1 MPGHNAQSVKN
12 GYPYHVLIVDD
23 DPIQSALERE
33 ILDSGKYIVSE
44 ASSGPQALQL
54 LSERSFDVVL
64 LDKRMPGMDGDEVCQ
79 RIRGELDLSMLPILM
94 VSGDSDLGHLAM
106 SLAAGATDFVRKP
119 YDPVELVARIDAAVG
134 HKRLTDQL
142 ESAESMLFALARM
155 VEAKDGTTGDHCTRL
170 SHNGVVLGKA
180 LGLGPDELMA
190 LRRGG
195 VLHDIGK
202 LGIPDRILLK
212 PGPLTDAEWA
222 MMRGHV
228 DIGSRLVGGLK
239 TMRLTVPI
247 IACHHERWDGSGY
260 PNGLCGEEIPL
271 LARIFQMVDIFDA
284 LSHARPYKPA
294 MSRAE
299 VIEVLQDEAARGWR
313 DPELTAVFLDIVQ
326 NRPHELDVPATT
338 HDDLGL
344 SLLNDIR
351 RTGALDWETPS
362 RLQA

>member
-1 MPGHNAQSVKN
+1 MPAQSTQPNPN

-23 DPIQSALERE
+23 DPMHSALERE
-33 ILDSGKYIVSE
+33 ILDSSKYIVSQ
-44 ASSGPQALQL
+44 ASSGQQALQT

-64 LDKRMPGMDGDEVCQ
+64 LDKRMPGMDGDEVCR
-79 RIRGELDLSMLPILM
+79 RIRGELGLDMLPILM
-94 VSGDSDLGHLAM
+94 VSGDSDLDNLTL
-106 SLAAGATDFVRKP
+106 SLTAGATDFVRKP
-119 YDPVELVARIDAAVG
+119 YEPVELVARIDAAVS

-180 LGLGPDELMA
+180 LGLGPEELMA

-212 PGPLTDAEWA
+212 PGPLTEAEWA
-222 MMRGHV
+222 IMRGHV
-228 DIGSRLVGGLK
+228 DIGAGLVGGLK
-239 TMRLTVPI
+239 TMRMTVPI
-247 IACHHERWDGSGY
+247 IACHHERWDGTGY
-260 PNGLCGEEIPL
+260 PKGLRGHEIPL
-271 LARIFQMVDIFDA
+271 LARVFQMVDIFDA
-284 LSHARPYKPA
+284 LSHTRPYKPA
-294 MSRAE
+294 MNRQE
-299 VIEVLQDEAARGWR
+299 VVAVLQLEAERGWR
-313 DPELTAVFLDIVQ
+313 DPHLTAVFLDIVQ

-351 RTGALDWETPS
+351 RTGALDWDCS
-362 RLQA
+362 HGLQA

>member
-1 MPGHNAQSVKN
+1 MCASNPLSQKN

-23 DPIQSALERE
+23 DPVHRALERE
-33 ILDSGKYIVSE
+33 ILDSSKYIVSE

-64 LDKRMPGMDGDEVCQ
+64 LDKRMPGMDGDEVCR
-79 RIRGELDLSMLPILM
+79 RIRGELDLGMLPILM
-94 VSGDSDLGHLAM
+94 VSGNSDLDNLTL

-119 YDPVELVARIDAAVG
+119 YDPVELVARIDAAVS

-180 LGLGPDELMA
+180 MGLGPHELMA

-202 LGIPDRILLK
+202 LGIPDSILLK
-212 PGPLTDAEWA
+212 PGPLTEAEWA
-222 MMRGHV
+222 IMRGHV
-228 DIGSRLVGGLK
+228 EIGARLVGGLK

-247 IACHHERWDGSGY
+247 IACHHERWDGTGY
-260 PNGLCGEEIPL
+260 PKGLRGQEIPL

-294 MSRAE
+294 MSRNE
-299 VIEVLQDEAARGWR
+299 VIAVLQDEAKRGWR

-351 RTGALDWETPS
+351 LAGVLNWDANHGS
-362 RLQA
+362 HI